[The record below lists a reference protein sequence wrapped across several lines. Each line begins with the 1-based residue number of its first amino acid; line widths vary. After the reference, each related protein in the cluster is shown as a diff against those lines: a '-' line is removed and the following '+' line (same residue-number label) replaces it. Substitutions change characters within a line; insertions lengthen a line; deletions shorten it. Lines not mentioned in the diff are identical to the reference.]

1 MNLLNIFHDLKY
13 LLKYKILIIEK
24 DIINNAPN
32 MVLSENANR
41 IIIGNS
47 SMANIL
53 LTKKTLK
60 IYCSVM

>member
-47 SMANIL
+47 STANIL